1 MPADHSSLDPAWAIT
16 TIEGVI
22 IQNIYET
29 LINVESDFSFTPALA
44 TSWEASDDL
53 TSYTFNLRKGVKFH
67 HGKDF
72 TAEDVLF
79 TFNRHLDPEVE
90 TNMFVVLGESL
101 DKVVAVDD
109 YTVRFDFKSPQGFLL
124 DILSGNSGAHIIPAD
139 ADLDRMNTDAPGT
152 GAFIL
157 DEWLVGE
164 RATLVRNPDYWEE
177 GRPYLDEVVVLG
189 IPEAAT
195 RAEALKSGDLDL
207 ILRLV
212 PQSIAG
218 IDAHSDTEVR
228 IAPTSG
234 NIGMSIDV
242 TQPPFDN
249 KLVRQG
255 IQAATDRQLINQAAL
270 LGLGFPAPDHTIPHS
285 SPYFAP
291 QHAPPDYDPEL
302 AKSLLEQAG
311 YPDGIDI
318 TLHTGDVGGG
328 MIEMAVAYKESAAPA
343 GIRVDVQRQSTDS
356 FWSEVWG
363 VEAFVVQYWSGQ
375 PNPDYHLT
383 YMYHSDSPWNV
394 SRYSNDTV
402 DGLIERARGEP
413 LEEQKVTYAEIQRIV
428 VDDVPNLVIAF
439 RPEMIAVRKNVHD
452 AGPHPTSR
460 RYLKDAWLEK

>member
-1 MPADHSSLDPAWAIT
+1 MALVSVLFAVSCGGGATSTAVPQAGATQADEAAAAAEAAALAAEAAAAVQAAEQAKYGGSLRVTMPADHSSLDPAWAIT

-249 KLVRQG
+249 KVVRQA

-302 AKSLLEQAG
+302 AKSLLSRPG
-311 YPDGIDI
+311 
-318 TLHTGDVGGG
+318 TRTG
-328 MIEMAVAYKESAAPA
+328 
-343 GIRVDVQRQSTDS
+343 STS
-356 FWSEVWG
+356 PCTR
-363 VEAFVVQYWSGQ
+363 ATSG
-375 PNPDYHLT
+375 
-383 YMYHSDSPWNV
+383 
-394 SRYSNDTV
+394 
-402 DGLIERARGEP
+402 
-413 LEEQKVTYAEIQRIV
+413 EE
-428 VDDVPNLVIAF
+428 
-439 RPEMIAVRKNVHD
+439 
-452 AGPHPTSR
+452 
-460 RYLKDAWLEK
+460 